1 MTKVIDARGLEPPQ
15 PFELAM
21 DAIADLQKGE
31 GFLLLLDRMPH
42 PLLRLLDRDG
52 YRHESRVQDDGTVE
66 VRIDYP

>member
-1 MTKVIDARGLEPPQ
+1 
-15 PFELAM
+15 M

-52 YRHESRVQDDGTVE
+52 YRHESRVQDDGSVE